1 MRKVGLNYLTLSH
14 KCFESVWR
22 LLDKTT
28 NTSVPSLTLFWKS
41 LKTTTLLLGLIS
53 MHKWLIIRSQFWKRE
68 GVSPSHVFRSG
79 SCSLLLVWC
88 KLISL
93 WQRFT
98 WFHLGS
104 APCLHVSS
112 ILPLAGHLR
121 GVLAW
126 GREGQELGTLY
137 SRVSEQ
143 TNKELMSPVVL
154 SHGLLYQFQIT

>member
-53 MHKWLIIRSQFWKRE
+53 MRKWLIIRSQFWKRE
-68 GVSPSHVFRSG
+68 GVSPSHVFLSG

-93 WQRFT
+93 RQRFT

-104 APCLHVSS
+104 ASVPSRQFNPSS
-112 ILPLAGHLR
+112 SWSSQGGTSLGQGRAGTGDPLQPGISA
-121 GVLAW
+121 
-126 GREGQELGTLY
+126 
-137 SRVSEQ
+137 
-143 TNKELMSPVVL
+143 NKELMSPVVL